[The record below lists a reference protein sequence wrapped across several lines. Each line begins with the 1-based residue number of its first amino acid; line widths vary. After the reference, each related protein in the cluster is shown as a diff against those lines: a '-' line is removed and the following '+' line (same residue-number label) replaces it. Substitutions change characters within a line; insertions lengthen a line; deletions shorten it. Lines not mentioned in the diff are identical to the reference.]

1 MKKGV
6 KIPSYTLGEELVNSI
21 SHGIGGA
28 LSIAALVL
36 LLVKSNIAKE
46 YLCSLAFGIAMII
59 LYIMSTMYHALS
71 SKVKGKKVFRILD
84 HCSVYLLVLGTYTP
98 IALLAV
104 GETKGWILF
113 GIVSIV
119 TTIGIITTIVNI
131 DKYQVLSV
139 ICHLINGWSI
149 IIVIKTLFNNI
160 GTPGVIFLI
169 IGGLLYTIGALLYAV
184 GTKKKYMHSVFHFF
198 CIAGTIFH
206 FFTIYLYIL

>member
-1 MKKGV
+1 MKKSI
-6 KIPSYTLGEELVNSI
+6 KIPSYTLGEELLNSI
-21 SHGIGGA
+21 SHGIGGV

-59 LYIMSTMYHALS
+59 LYIISTMYHALS
-71 SKVKGKKVFRILD
+71 SNLKGKKVFRVLD

-98 IALLAV
+98 VALLAV
-104 GETKGWILF
+104 GNLNGWILF
-113 GIVSIV
+113 SFVAAV
-119 TTIGIITTIVNI
+119 TTIGIIITIINV

-139 ICHLINGWSI
+139 ICHLLNGWSI
-149 IIVIKTLFNNI
+149 IIVIKTLLNNI
-160 GTPGVIFLI
+160 GTTAVIFLI
-169 IGGLLYTIGALLYAV
+169 IGGLMYSIGALLYAI

-206 FFTIYLYIL
+206 FFAIYLYVL